1 MSILRV
7 IPLQFVTCA
16 AFGVIG
22 LMLSAIA
29 VHWFVNDLGMERTI
43 IPVLAVYL
51 GMFSGVCFGGYRFI
65 KQVGKH
71 RETIRFI
78 LQGIVGLLVGLA
90 ISLKFLL
97 ADDLVLPKTLGG
109 VVLIL
114 SPLAGLWLG
123 FNYNL
128 VRKRRSESNTDRNAS
143 SYEE

>member
-1 MSILRV
+1 MSILR
-7 IPLQFVTCA
+7 IIFLQLITCV

-43 IPVLAVYL
+43 IPVLAIYL
-51 GMFSGVCFGGYRFI
+51 GMFAGVCFGGYRFI
-65 KQVGKH
+65 KHVGKH

-78 LQGIVGLLVGLA
+78 LQGIIGLSIGLA

-97 ADDLVLPKTLGG
+97 ADDLVLPKTLSG

-128 VRKRRSESNTDRNAS
+128 VRKRKSELREPEDISV
-143 SYEE
+143 EEE